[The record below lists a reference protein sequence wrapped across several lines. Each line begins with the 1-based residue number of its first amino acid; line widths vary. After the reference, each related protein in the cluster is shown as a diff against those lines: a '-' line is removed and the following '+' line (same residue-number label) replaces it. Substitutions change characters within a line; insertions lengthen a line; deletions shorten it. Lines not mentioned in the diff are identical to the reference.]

1 MTDFKINIDNYSNE
15 IVIIKLEGYL
25 DAHTAPE
32 LENQIA
38 NLVENDIVK
47 IIIDFEKL
55 NYISSAG
62 LGVFMAYIE
71 DIREKG
77 GDIKFT
83 NVPDKI
89 YEVFDILGFP
99 MIYEIY
105 KDSKEA
111 INNFN
116 EISNDQR

>member
-1 MTDFKINIDNYSNE
+1 MTDFKIKIDYYSNE
-15 IVIIKLEGYL
+15 IVVIKLEGYL

-38 NLVENDIVK
+38 NLVEKDIVK

-55 NYISSAG
+55 YYISSAG
-62 LGVFMAYIE
+62 LGVFMAYVE

-77 GDIKFT
+77 GDIKFA

-99 MIYEIY
+99 MIYEFY
-105 KDSKEA
+105 KDSSEA
-111 INNFN
+111 IKNFK
-116 EISNDQR
+116 EI

>member
-1 MTDFKINIDNYSNE
+1 MTEFKIIIENLPDDITL
-15 IVIIKLEGYL
+15 IKLEGYL

-32 LENQIA
+32 LEDRIA
-38 NLVENDIVK
+38 ELLEIQKVK

-71 DIREKG
+71 TIRNKG
-77 GDIKFT
+77 GDIKFY
-83 NVPDKI
+83 NVPEKI

-99 MIYEIY
+99 MIYEFY
-105 KDSKEA
+105 KSLEEA
-111 INNFN
+111 VMNFKRVK
-116 EISNDQR
+116 NDQ